1 MKVHLPSKVLN
12 MSFHLYNSSKK
23 QAAIPSPLPKSFTLR
38 TPPGCDA
45 WRKPPSTNDFNAP
58 ILLRTV
64 PLSSLRS
71 ARVTVT
77 ADWKTKFDQGGL
89 LLVLPPHKESQDYKD
104 RGQRRWVK
112 TGIEFFE
119 GTANV
124 STVAS
129 DRWSDW
135 SLAPLPEDSTGKITI
150 ELSREVADGVKTSTL
165 WVHFIDPVSGN
176 KRPLREVAWVFEEEN
191 FERDGECEIGVYA
204 AKPVRDEDDGEKELD
219 VHFEDLRIEEW

>member
-1 MKVHLPSKVLN
+1 MA
-12 MSFHLYNSSKK
+12 SFHLHNASLN
-23 QAAIPSPLPKSFTLR
+23 QPDIPTPLPKSFTLR
-38 TPPGCDA
+38 TPPGCDT

-58 ILLRTV
+58 FLVRSI
-64 PLSSLRS
+64 PLSSLRA

-77 ADWKTKFDQGGL
+77 AEWKTKFDQGGL
-89 LLVLPPHKESQDYKD
+89 MLVLPPHKESENRKD

-119 GTANV
+119 GKPNI

-135 SLAPLPEDSTGKITI
+135 SLAPLPEDSASKIII
-150 ELSREVADGVKTSTL
+150 ELSREVANNEKTSTL
-165 WVHFIDPVSGN
+165 WVHFVDPVSGN

-191 FERDGECEIGVYA
+191 LNGSGQCEIGVYS
-204 AKPVRDEDDGEKELD
+204 AKPIRDEDDSEKELD
-219 VHFEDLRIEEW
+219 VIFEDLIIDEW